1 MMIVILYAAYLLL
14 CVLLFKALWHSQWPM
29 LDTLCLIMAMAFPIV
44 GLAAAIWWRG
54 HYRPSVN
61 AGQAVIAEHA
71 ANRFEP
77 VVNYANLRAQ
87 AQQDAQAEAL
97 RPALLAKREAGHTN
111 VVVQLQNAQIP
122 AVGRLLEQALD
133 TGHVDTVHYAATTW
147 QKLTNRHQQAIA
159 QAKDAY
165 ATQQSAEAGKSLLDA
180 QRALIDAA
188 LLDQASAKRA
198 WQQLEDTAAKLTKR
212 FPGVWQFW
220 AALVDAKLH
229 AHRFAEAAQCL
240 DDAAQAGVANAPMQY
255 RRLHLAYATNDWTQ
269 VGQRLQ
275 NLGAAPLVELN
286 RNERHRINLLRR
298 TLNET
303 G

>member
-1 MMIVILYAAYLLL
+1 MMILILYAAYLLL
-14 CVLLFKALWHSQWPM
+14 CVLLFKALWHSSWPM
-29 LDTLCLIMAMAFPIV
+29 LDTLCLIVSAVFPVV
-44 GLAAAIWWRG
+44 GLVVAIWWRG
-54 HYRPSVN
+54 HYQPSQN
-61 AGQAVIAEHA
+61 AGQAVIDEHA

-111 VVVQLQNAQIP
+111 VVVQLQNAQVP

-165 ATQQSAEAGKSLLDA
+165 AKLHTADAGKAWLDA

-198 WQQLEDTAAKLTKR
+198 WQQLETDAAKLAKR
-212 FPGVWQFW
+212 YPGVWQFW
-220 AALVDAKLH
+220 AALVDAQLH
-229 AHRFAEAAQCL
+229 AHRFADAAKTL

-255 RRLHLAYATNDWTQ
+255 RRLHLAYATSDWQQ
-269 VGQRLQ
+269 VAQRLQ

-286 RNERHRINLLRR
+286 RNERQRINLLRR